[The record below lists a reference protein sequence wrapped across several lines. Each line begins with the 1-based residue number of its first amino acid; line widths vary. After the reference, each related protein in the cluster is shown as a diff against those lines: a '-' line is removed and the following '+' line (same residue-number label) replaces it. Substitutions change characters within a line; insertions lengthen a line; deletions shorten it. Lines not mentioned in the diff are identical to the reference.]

1 MKIATSRFERDGGSK
16 NRWMQRRW
24 GARARGT
31 YGRAGARGEALAVE
45 DPGGEVAGAEEA
57 RHHRRRGRI
66 AEGVRRRRRTDRR
79 AGGWGSRAALL
90 DWGIAGV
97 GRGGDLW
104 SVVVN
109 FRTRPAEVR
118 VRWESG
124 DDGEWG
130 WGSCDVRTVRG
141 HDSPRASLVGFT

>member
-1 MKIATSRFERDGGSK
+1 VRE
-16 NRWMQRRW
+16 Q
-24 GARARGT
+24 GARTVAPG
-31 YGRAGARGEALAVE
+31 RGEKHWRSKTLEARLPVRKKPAITAAAAASQREFV
-45 DPGGEVAGAEEA
+45 GGEE
-57 RHHRRRGRI
+57 RI
-66 AEGVRRRRRTDRR
+66 GGR

-124 DDGEWG
+124 EWG